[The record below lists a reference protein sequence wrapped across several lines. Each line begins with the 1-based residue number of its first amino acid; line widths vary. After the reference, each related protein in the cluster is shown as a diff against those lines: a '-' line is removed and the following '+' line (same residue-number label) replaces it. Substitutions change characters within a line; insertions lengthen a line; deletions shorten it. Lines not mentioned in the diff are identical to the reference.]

1 MRRRMQKCMARHSAF
16 QPSQIGNV
24 DQNNTSLFAAD
35 ALEAPAGMA
44 SALASSA
51 TAGHFDELRGR
62 TRARTATPAETPG
75 QSQSQSQSQSQG
87 PSASPSQT
95 QSQSSHVT
103 AALSLATAAGA
114 TRLVS
119 ADAQTP
125 DTSARPAPP
134 AGTPDAPLTTPWTT
148 FFNFLGTD
156 GFQDLNR
163 RTTNLQRQIRD
174 NGVTYNVYAD
184 DNGPQRPWSL
194 DLFPLILSPRD
205 WAQID
210 AGIRQRT
217 RLLNSVM
224 ADVYGPQ
231 NLLSKGLLPAALVQG
246 HPGYLRAMQ
255 GVKPAG
261 GVFLHI
267 AAFDLARGPD
277 GRWWVVS
284 QRTQAPSGLG
294 YLLENRLSISL
305 LFPEAF
311 REMKVQRLAASYK
324 ALVDNMKALSGARDS
339 RIVLLTPGPYNETYF
354 EHAYLARYLGLSL
367 VEGSDLLVRDE
378 KLYIKT
384 LQGLEPVHGLL
395 KRLDDEFLD
404 PLELRS
410 DSTLGVPGLLQVI
423 RAGNVL
429 VANAPG
435 SAFLESSAMLG
446 FLPALADHLLGERL
460 SLPSLATWWC
470 GEQAVMQ
477 DVLPQLKNCVI
488 KPTYPHSKM
497 PSVIG
502 HTLSQRALDEWAGR
516 IVRQGEDFTVQAY
529 LPLSQTPTWQGERIA
544 PRSAMLR
551 VFAVSDGSGSWQVL
565 PGGLARLAGT
575 NENIA
580 SMQHGGSSADVWAL
594 GELSASTEAT
604 AARGAQPS
612 EPDNSPPSYAAVKN
626 AAGRKQP
633 VTSRSAENLFWLGR
647 YTERAENSLRLAQ
660 LTLQSLGGEDQSS
673 QPLLRWLTEMAVN
686 NALVLDTVP
695 PATHARRV
703 FERSLIAGLANTE
716 QTASVGYNLRAVK
729 SAASAVRERLSQEQ
743 WHIIV
748 RTETDFFSRCEAFKT
763 AAAQGPLALEYS
775 SLEALRAL
783 ESASGFLAAM
793 TGAQTDRMM
802 RDDGWRLLSIGR
814 HIERLSMLSAA
825 LACGFETGAV
835 FDSGGFSAMVALFD
849 STITFHAQYQQR
861 RDIPALL
868 DLLVLDRDNPR
879 SLGWVVQTVRGRL
892 AKLSENS
899 HEAGPLADDL
909 TTGLPDPAGWVLAKL
924 LDNPLLQHSPDDYA
938 DLIKQF
944 EDCQTAAFDLSDRI
958 SRRYFSHAT
967 SSNHSVVA

>member
-1 MRRRMQKCMARHSAF
+1 L
-16 QPSQIGNV
+16 GNV
-24 DQNNTSLFAAD
+24 ENNSKSLFAD
-35 ALEAPAGMA
+35 LALENPTDVA
-44 SALASSA
+44 SALAPPALS
-51 TAGHFDELRGR
+51 GHFDELRGR
-62 TRARTATPAETPG
+62 TRAKVPVTTASTQSQSQSQSALSSSSQSQTQG
-75 QSQSQSQSQSQG
+75 QSQSQSQSATPVQ
-87 PSASPSQT
+87 PANL
-95 QSQSSHVT
+95 
-103 AALSLATAAGA
+103 LSK
-114 TRLVS
+114 
-119 ADAQTP
+119 
-125 DTSARPAPP
+125 
-134 AGTPDAPLTTPWTT
+134 PWTT
-148 FFNFLGTD
+148 FFNFLGSD
-156 GFQDLNR
+156 GFHDLNR
-163 RTTNLQRQIRD
+163 RTANLRRQIRD

-184 DNGPQRPWSL
+184 ANGPQRPWSL
-194 DLFPLILSPRD
+194 DLFPLILSPED
-205 WAQID
+205 WAEIEV
-210 AGIRQRT
+210 GIKQRT
-217 RLLNSVM
+217 RLLNHVM

-231 NLLSKGLLPAALVQG
+231 TLLSKGLLPAALVQG

-255 GVKPAG
+255 GVQPAG
-261 GVFLHI
+261 GMFLHI

-324 ALVDNMKALSGARDS
+324 SLVDSMRALSPVADG

-367 VEGSDLLVRDE
+367 VEGSDLLVRNE
-378 KLYIKT
+378 RLYLKT

-395 KRLDDEFLD
+395 KRLDDEYLD

-423 RAGNVL
+423 RAGNVQ

-435 SAFLESSAMLG
+435 SAFLESSALLG
-446 FLPALADHLLGERL
+446 FLPALSQHLLGETL

-477 DVLPQLKNCVI
+477 DMLPQLKNCVI
-488 KPTYPHSKM
+488 KPTYPDSGM
-497 PSVIG
+497 ASVIG

-516 IVRQGEDFTVQAY
+516 IVRQGEDYTVQAY
-529 LPLSQTPTWQGERIA
+529 LPLSQTPTWQGEKIV

-551 VFAVSDGSGSWQVL
+551 VFAVSDGAGSWQVL
-565 PGGLARLAGT
+565 PGGLARLAGK

-594 GELSASTEAT
+594 GGFGGSDD
-604 AARGAQPS
+604 AAQANHNERPAAQAGAVPSRLAESPGAQATPAHRTTPVS
-612 EPDNSPPSYAAVKN
+612 
-626 AAGRKQP
+626 RKQP
-633 VTSRSAENLFWLGR
+633 VTSRAAENLFWLGR

-660 LTLQSLGGEDQSS
+660 MTLQCLGGEDQSS
-673 QPLLRWLTEMAVN
+673 QPLLTWLSDMAVRN
-686 NALVLDTVP
+686 CLVLGSVP

-703 FERSLIAGLANTE
+703 FERSLIAGLANTG
-716 QTASVGYNLRAVK
+716 QIASVGFNLSALK

-743 WHIIV
+743 WHVIV
-748 RTETDFFSRCEAFKT
+748 RTETDFLKRCEAFKAEGQL
-763 AAAQGPLALEYS
+763 AANATDYS
-775 SLEALRAL
+775 TVEALRAL
-783 ESASGFLAAM
+783 EAASGFLAAM

-814 HIERLSMLSAA
+814 NIERLSTLSAA
-825 LACGFETGAV
+825 LARGFKTGAV
-835 FDSGGFSAMVALFD
+835 FDDGGFSAMVALFD

-879 SLGWVVQTVRGRL
+879 SLSWVVHTLKSRL
-892 AKLSENS
+892 AKLASS
-899 HEAGPLADDL
+899 TPSDL
-909 TTGLPDPAGWVLAKL
+909 TNLAADLPDPANWVLTG
-924 LDNPLLQHSPDDYA
+924 LDTVSAPPAGQRDYA
-938 DLIKQF
+938 SLVGQF
-944 EDCQTAAFDLSDRI
+944 ESCRTSALELSDHI
-958 SRRYFSHAT
+958 SQRYFSHAT
-967 SSNHSVVA
+967 SASRSLGA

>member
-1 MRRRMQKCMARHSAF
+1 MSPAAVQGSSQSQSQSISQKSSSN
-16 QPSQIGNV
+16 QP
-24 DQNNTSLFAAD
+24 
-35 ALEAPAGMA
+35 
-44 SALASSA
+44 
-51 TAGHFDELRGR
+51 
-62 TRARTATPAETPG
+62 
-75 QSQSQSQSQSQG
+75 QSQSQSQSG
-87 PSASPSQT
+87 PASPT
-95 QSQSSHVT
+95 
-103 AALSLATAAGA
+103 LSLASAAGVASPA
-114 TRLVS
+114 TTDVAAAAPAIS
-119 ADAQTP
+119 STPVPGAADV
-125 DTSARPAPP
+125 
-134 AGTPDAPLTTPWTT
+134 PLTAEWTA
-148 FFNFLGTD
+148 FFNHLGTD
-156 GFQDLNR
+156 GFSDLNR
-163 RTTNLQRQIRD
+163 RTANLQRQIRD

-194 DLFPLILSPRD
+194 DLFPLIVSPGD
-205 WAQID
+205 WAHID

-231 NLLSKGLLPAALVQG
+231 NLLSQGLLPAALVQG
-246 HPGYLRAMQ
+246 NPGYLRAMQ

-311 REMKVQRLAASYK
+311 REMKVQRLADSYK
-324 ALVDNMKALSGARDS
+324 ALVENMKALTGTRDS

-446 FLPALADHLLGERL
+446 FLPALADHLLGETL

-470 GEQAVMQ
+470 GEKAVMQ

-488 KPTYPHSKM
+488 KPTHPDSKM
-497 PSVIG
+497 PSIIG
-502 HTLSQRALDEWAGR
+502 HTLPQRGLDEWAGR

-529 LPLSQTPTWQGERIA
+529 LPLSQTPTWHGGRIS
-544 PRSAMLR
+544 PRSTMLR
-551 VFAVSDGSGSWQVL
+551 VFAVSDGVDSWQVL

-594 GELSASTEAT
+594 GAPDIRAERPASP
-604 AARGAQPS
+604 GVQPV
-612 EPDNSPPSYAAVKN
+612 EPTTRPTVISLPVKN
-626 AAGRKQP
+626 VTSRNQP

-673 QPLLRWLTEMAVN
+673 QPLLRWLTEMAIN

-695 PATHARRV
+695 PAHQARRV

-729 SAASAVRERLSQEQ
+729 NAASAVRERLSQEQ
-743 WHIIV
+743 WQIIV
-748 RTETDFFSRCEAFKT
+748 RAEAEFFSLCEAFEST
-763 AAAQGPLALEYS
+763 AVQGPLTLEYS

-783 ESASGFLAAM
+783 ESASGFLAAI

-814 HIERLSMLSAA
+814 HIERLSMLSSA
-825 LACGFETGAV
+825 LARGFETGAV

-879 SLGWVVQTVRGRL
+879 SLGWVIQTVQGRL
-892 AKLSENS
+892 AKLPQKLQDT
-899 HEAGPLADDL
+899 AAQPDDL
-909 TTGLPDPAGWVLAKL
+909 AAGLPDPAGWVLARL
-924 LDNPLLQHSPDDYA
+924 LDQPAAQPGPA
-938 DLIKQF
+938 DCEEFVQQF
-944 EDCQTAAFDLSDRI
+944 EKCQLAAFELSDKI

-967 SSNHSVVA
+967 STNHSVVA

>member
-1 MRRRMQKCMARHSAF
+1 MAA
-16 QPSQIGNV
+16 
-24 DQNNTSLFAAD
+24 
-35 ALEAPAGMA
+35 
-44 SALASSA
+44 ALAPPA
-51 TAGHFDELRGR
+51 TAGHFDELRGAMQAKSPLIAS
-62 TRARTATPAETPG
+62 TS
-75 QSQSQSQSQSQG
+75 SQSQSQTPLTSVGGSTGSLVQL
-87 PSASPSQT
+87 T
-95 QSQSSHVT
+95 QPGS
-103 AALSLATAAGA
+103 
-114 TRLVS
+114 
-119 ADAQTP
+119 
-125 DTSARPAPP
+125 APP
-134 AGTPDAPLTTPWTT
+134 AQSAAPAPAGAPLAKAWTT
-148 FFNFLGTD
+148 FFNFLGPD
-156 GFQDLNR
+156 GFHDLNR
-163 RTTNLQRQIRD
+163 RTANLRRQIRD

-184 DNGPQRPWSL
+184 ANGPQRPWSL
-194 DLFPLILSPRD
+194 DLFPLIVPPDD
-205 WAQID
+205 WAQIET
-210 AGIRQRT
+210 GIQQRT
-217 RLLNSVM
+217 RLLNHIM

-231 NLLSKGLLPAALVQG
+231 HLLSEGLLPVALVQG

-255 GVKPAG
+255 GTQPPG
-261 GVFLHI
+261 GIFLHI
-267 AAFDLARGPD
+267 AAFDMARGPD

-305 LFPEAF
+305 LFPEAY
-311 REMKVQRLAASYK
+311 REMNVHPLAATYK
-324 ALVDNMKALSGARDS
+324 TLVDNMKALSPGEDS

-378 KLYIKT
+378 KLYLKT
-384 LQGLEPVHGLL
+384 LQGLEPVHGVL

-435 SAFLESSAMLG
+435 SAFLESTALLG
-446 FLPALADHLLGERL
+446 FLPALSRRLLGETL
-460 SLPSLATWWC
+460 TLPSLATWWC

-477 DVLPQLKNCVI
+477 DMLPQLKNCVI
-488 KPTYPHSKM
+488 KPTYPGSGM
-497 PSVIG
+497 QSVMG

-516 IVRQGEDFTVQAY
+516 IVRQGEDYTVQAY
-529 LPLSQTPTWQGERIA
+529 LPLSQNPTWQGERIA

-551 VFAVSDGSGSWQVL
+551 VFAVPDGAGSWQVL
-565 PGGLARLAGT
+565 PGGLARLAGK

-594 GELSASTEAT
+594 GTHREQT
-604 AARGAQPS
+604 AAGTP
-612 EPDNSPPSYAAVKN
+612 PHSPAVHTPIRHVHS
-626 AAGRKQP
+626 RKQP

-673 QPLLRWLTEMAVN
+673 PPLLSWLTEMAVG

-716 QTASVGYNLRAVK
+716 QTASVGFNLRALK

-743 WHIIV
+743 WHVIV
-748 RTETDFFSRCEAFKT
+748 RTEADFFSRCDAFKN
-763 AAAQGPLALEYS
+763 ANHLGQHSLEYS
-775 SLEALRAL
+775 SVEALRAL

-814 HIERLSMLSAA
+814 HIERLGTLSVA
-825 LACGFETGAV
+825 LARGFQTGAV
-835 FDSGGFSAMVALFD
+835 FDDAGFSAMVALFD

-861 RDIPALL
+861 RDITALL

-879 SLGWVVQTVRGRL
+879 SLAWVVQTLKGRL
-892 AKLSENS
+892 AALAPDGPGDQPDLS
-899 HEAGPLADDL
+899 A
-909 TTGLPDPAGWVLAKL
+909 GLPDPAGWVM
-924 LDNPLLQHSPDDYA
+924 LDSGDPSSASGEQDDNTYG
-938 DLIKQF
+938 DLIDQL
-944 EDCQTAAFDLSDRI
+944 EECQASALELSDSI

-967 SSNHSVVA
+967 SGNQSFGA